1 MLPDYQIPI
10 TRPCKDAPG
19 RYTAESS
26 YGCRLNMPALCAL
39 VRGYPGAKCSE
50 SLGVAKFDYG
60 EHSIILYR
68 SGRIDLRRVR
78 DADHA
83 RTVMGEIEQVIRGAF
98 EPEENVRQDAKL

>member
-1 MLPDYQIPI
+1 MPSEYQIAI

-26 YGCRLNMPALCAL
+26 YGRRLNMPALCAL
-39 VRGYPGAKCSE
+39 VKSYPEAKCSE

-83 RTVMGEIEQVIRGAF
+83 RTVMEEIERIIQGAF
-98 EPEENVRQDAKL
+98 EPEENAGQET